1 LSIKDER
8 AIKKS
13 ETEVVG
19 KSAMP
24 SAPIDRPSLV
34 VEVHNGPSTRTKDE
48 TNQDDKKMPAIES
61 NKPSQSA
68 KTENNDQRGDGVI
81 QDTTTVVTN
90 SPSGLDV
97 IANAAANADDVHVH
111 PGEII
116 VIDDVPEVRAV
127 SISSIDASVYSFLGA
142 KEFYV
147 PFEETMNKTLS
158 AKQRIQENVSQQRK
172 LLKTYNKSFDNGLME
187 MPLLHLQNWFFGL

>member
-1 LSIKDER
+1 
-8 AIKKS
+8 
-13 ETEVVG
+13 
-19 KSAMP
+19 MP
-24 SAPIDRPSLV
+24 SAPIDRPSLA

-48 TNQDDKKMPAIES
+48 TNEDDKKMPASES

-68 KTENNDQRGDGVI
+68 KTENNDQKGDGVI
-81 QDTTTVVTN
+81 QDTLTVITN
-90 SPSGLDV
+90 LQSGLDV
-97 IANAAANADDVHVH
+97 IANAAANADDEQVH

-127 SISSIDASVYSFLGA
+127 SISSSDASVYSFHGA

-158 AKQRIQENVSQQRK
+158 QSKEFKR
-172 LLKTYNKSFDNGLME
+172 T
-187 MPLLHLQNWFFGL
+187 